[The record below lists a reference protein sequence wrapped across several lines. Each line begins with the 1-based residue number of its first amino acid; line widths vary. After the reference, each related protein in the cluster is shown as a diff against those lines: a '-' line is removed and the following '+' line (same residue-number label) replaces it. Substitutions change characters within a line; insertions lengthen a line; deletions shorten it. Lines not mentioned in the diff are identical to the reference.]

1 MDIIAIIILG
11 FVQALTE
18 WLPLSSKTMDTIVY
32 TQFFNGDKAT
42 ILPLLLYLHIGTMV
56 AAAIYFRKEIFQ
68 LTVRFFTACA
78 DVLRHTGSNRF
89 LATAS
94 MRATRESEGKIG
106 FLVAALAFTGIVGLP
121 ILLLENFVL
130 PSLDAGALFSVMGIG
145 LIITGFML
153 TAQHKNRWR
162 SHETAG
168 WKDGVLTGAL
178 QGLSAIP
185 GISRAGS
192 TTTALVWR
200 GFDVESAFHLSFL
213 LSIPTVFC
221 MEVVLWLAQGGVSA
235 LPISDGLMLAASS
248 FVFGYLTIEV
258 LIKIAHKINVAS
270 LAFVFGIM
278 MLAFGLFGLG

>member
-1 MDIIAIIILG
+1 MDIIQIIILG

-32 TQFFNGDKAT
+32 TQFFNGDKAA

-56 AAAIYFRKEIFQ
+56 AAGIYFRKEIFQ
-68 LTVRFFTACA
+68 LAVKFFTGLKNA
-78 DVLRHTGSNRF
+78 RQHHGGSPI
-89 LATAS
+89 
-94 MRATRESEGKIG
+94 RAVRALVSREAEGRVG

-121 ILLLENFVL
+121 ILLVETFVL
-130 PSLDAGALFSVMGIG
+130 PNLDAGALFSVMGAG
-145 LIITGFML
+145 LIVTGFML
-153 TAQHKNRWR
+153 TAQRKNRWR
-162 SHETAG
+162 GYETAG

-178 QGLSAIP
+178 QGLSALP
-185 GISRAGS
+185 GVSRAGS

-200 GFDVESAFHLSFL
+200 GFDAESAFHLSFL

-221 MEVVLWLAQGGVSA
+221 MEVVFWLAQGGVSA
-235 LPISDGLMLAASS
+235 VPVSDGLLLAASS
-248 FVFGYLTIEV
+248 FLFGYLTIGV
-258 LIKIAHKINVAS
+258 LTKIAHKINVAS